1 MYMIMCGF
9 VEQLMINLS
18 HHPNWCL
25 ATWTAVNRA
34 VDENWFKAC

>member
-9 VEQLMINLS
+9 VEQLMI
-18 HHPNWCL
+18 NWCL